1 MKKFLST
8 LGLIT
13 GTLAS
18 HAQAVERPLWEA
30 GFGIAGISFP
40 DYRGANERT
49 VYALPAPY
57 FVYRGDFLKADKQKV
72 RGVFFKSGA
81 IEIDLSFSGT
91 PPVKSK
97 NNFARTGMPD
107 LDGTLEIGPSLN
119 LTLFDSG
126 DKRKTLE
133 LRMPVRAVI
142 ASDFKRIHGEGMV
155 FQPQLN
161 LDNRDFAGVSGL
173 NLGIAAGPLFG
184 DHRYHQY
191 IYGVQAPYTNATR
204 SAYQAQGGYAGSQL
218 ITAVSKRFPSFWAGA
233 YMKYDN
239 LSGATFENSPLVKS
253 KNGFTAGIG
262 ISWILGVSEKR
273 VDARD

>member
-1 MKKFLST
+1 MNKKFST
-8 LGLIT
+8 LGLIAC
-13 GTLAS
+13 TLALNT
-18 HAQAVERPLWEA
+18 QAAERPLWEA
-30 GFGIAGISFP
+30 GLGIAGVTFP

-49 VYALPAPY
+49 NYALPMPY
-57 FVYRGDFLKADKQKV
+57 VVYRGDFLKADKQKV
-72 RGVFFKSGA
+72 RGVFFKRGFL
-81 IEIDLSFSGT
+81 EMDLSFSGT

-97 NNFARTGMPD
+97 NNNTRLGMPD
-107 LDGTLEIGPSLN
+107 LDGTLEVGPSLN
-119 LTLFDSG
+119 LTLFDSA
-126 DKRKTLE
+126 DKRQTLE

-142 ASDFKRIHGEGMV
+142 ASDFKRIHGEGLV

-184 DHRYHQY
+184 DRRYHQY
-191 IYGVQAPYTNATR
+191 IYGVDTPFATVTR
-204 SAYQAQGGYAGSQL
+204 PGYQAQGGYAGSQL

-233 YMKYDN
+233 YMKFDY

-253 KNGFTAGIG
+253 KNGFTAGVG

-273 VDARD
+273 VEARD